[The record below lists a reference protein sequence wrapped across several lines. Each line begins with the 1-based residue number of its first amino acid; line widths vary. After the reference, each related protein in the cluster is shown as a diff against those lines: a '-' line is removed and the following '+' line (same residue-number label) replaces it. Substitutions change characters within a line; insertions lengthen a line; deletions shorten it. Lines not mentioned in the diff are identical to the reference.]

1 MKKAIKRKDMVDE
14 ETITGVTEEKEMGTD
29 AASFDTEEVDDAI
42 SIEEKSQTPPVAAV
56 FRRVSTVN
64 NVNASQPPARRMS
77 AFATSNDLS
86 PRRQSAQA
94 ISYADIANG
103 PNGGLRR
110 QSSIGATQFPA
121 NSSNDQHLPINS
133 QNSSMASPSGS
144 FIGPNGQL
152 YIAQAA
158 PSEQHVNEF
167 GTNTR
172 YNFDKPINLTIHNNW
187 IGAIFRSKAQELLF
201 QKNKITCLESMLSAM
216 KALYSIEKTEL
227 EERIASLMKEK
238 ELLMKRLKM
247 TKPTLIPLPEK
258 VTVDELSRAATKQ
271 NKSTLAKLDFQEIA
285 DFINEYGKEYTVFQ
299 QLHYEIDQYKQM
311 ILRLEVEKEG
321 FVERNKE
328 LANQSSGHCL
338 KRVEVEEELE
348 QTKNELAQ
356 LKVRPDRNVSC

>member
-1 MKKAIKRKDMVDE
+1 MRKAIKRKDMVDE
-14 ETITGVTEEKEMGTD
+14 ETITGTTEEKEMGTD
-29 AASFDTEEVDDAI
+29 AASFDDEEGDDGL
-42 SIEEKSQTPPVAAV
+42 SIEEKSQTPPAAAV

-77 AFATSNDLS
+77 AFAVSSDLS

-103 PNGGLRR
+103 PNGGMRR
-110 QSSIGATQFPA
+110 QSSMGSAQFPP
-121 NSSNDQHLPINS
+121 NSSNDQQLPPIS
-133 QNSSMASPSGS
+133 QNSSVLAPPGS
-144 FIGPNGQL
+144 FVGPNGQL
-152 YIAQAA
+152 YIAQTA
-158 PSEQHVNEF
+158 PSEHVNEF

-172 YNFDKPINLTIHNNW
+172 YDFDKPINLTIHNNW
-187 IGAIFRSKAQELLF
+187 MGAIFRSKAQELLF

-227 EERIASLMKEK
+227 EERINSLMKEK

-321 FVERNKE
+321 LVEKNKE
-328 LANQSSGHCL
+328 FTNQASGHCL

-348 QTKNELAQ
+348 HTKNELAQ
-356 LKVRPDRNVSC
+356 LKVRSIVLMPV